1 MGRERRGRER
11 NDEED
16 ENGRRERNGINK
28 GKDSSEKG

>member
-16 ENGRRERNGINK
+16 EKGRRERKGMRK